1 MSCLCND
8 ATELYG
14 PEAETYARDHLHSQE
29 TRGDAFEEILACPD
43 TGATWRLDF
52 PGAPSASRGRRGS
65 SAPTDA
71 REKGQTRRV

>member
-14 PEAETYARDHLHSQE
+14 PEAETYARDHLHSQK

-43 TGATWRLDF
+43 TGAAWRLDF
-52 PGAPSASRGRRGS
+52 PDRTEREPGR
-65 SAPTDA
+65 A
-71 REKGQTRRV
+71 RLVRTH